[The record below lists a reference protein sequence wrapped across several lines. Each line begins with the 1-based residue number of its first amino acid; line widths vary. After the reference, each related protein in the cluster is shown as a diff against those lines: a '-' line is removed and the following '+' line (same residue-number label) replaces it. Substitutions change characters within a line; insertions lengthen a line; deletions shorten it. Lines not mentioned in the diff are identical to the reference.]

1 MKRRKVRKTSGTN
14 SREQSGNLF
23 QIFWHRRRFLLSAV
37 LLVALGIVIF
47 KMSMMPPR
55 NSEKYIP
62 DLVAADS
69 GDPGNSSSSTID
81 SALSNGKFGRASEGS
96 VSDDEILY
104 SLIKGGSP
112 AIGSAKDQEAV
123 SHDPILDGGSAD
135 QLVETIL
142 LLRDSWKRRTAP
154 AAFLMNQRR
163 ATLAERLMEL
173 DVDQTKQVFALSEYI
188 ESIINL
194 DFLASREHMETRSV
208 RVSLEAIVQKYK
220 EHESLPVRS
229 KAALASLSIPLHDF
243 LRSRKTLHLD
253 NFLSD
258 LEKSGGAVLEDRYA
272 CDRLCGSI
280 GWLRK
285 VQECDGTVLP
295 YCLALLKKIRESG
308 NPEVQNLARVF
319 SDYIYFGHLEIH
331 DLVSRL
337 EQGDQ
342 EVLPLIQQF
351 FRGIDAN
358 PNCRVVIY
366 KIAIGLIKKNKNL
379 EQREEFES
387 RMKCL
392 SRITEKLDSDEVKSA
407 LLKAIEELEALPW
420 GPPQVESDVQ
430 PEG

>member
-14 SREQSGNLF
+14 FREQSGNLF
-23 QIFWHRRRFLLSAV
+23 QIFWHGRRFLLSAV
-37 LLVALGIVIF
+37 LLVALGIVVF

-69 GDPGNSSSSTID
+69 GDPGNSSSSSFD
-81 SALSNGKFGRASEGS
+81 SASLNGASEDS
-96 VSDDEILY
+96 VSDDEALF
-104 SLIKGGSP
+104 SLIKGA
-112 AIGSAKDQEAV
+112 AIESVKDQKIV
-123 SHDPILDGGSAD
+123 SYDPILHEGSVD

-142 LLRDSWKRRTAP
+142 LLRDSWKRNTAP

-188 ESIINL
+188 ESIIDL
-194 DFLASREHMETRSV
+194 DFLASREHLETRSV

-295 YCLALLKKIRESG
+295 YCLALLKKMRESG

-319 SDYIYFGHLEIH
+319 SGYIYFGHLEIH

-392 SRITEKLDSDEVKSA
+392 SRITEKLDSDEVKSE